1 MFIHVLRKEIHP
13 SDWTRNEMQFGN
25 LHIKDGDL
33 TMCTVFVLS
42 FLIAC
47 LLVDGIEYDTLNQA
61 NLNDIRIS
69 DNHEIFE
76 VSVQNENLKREKPH
90 TALKSLCKNG

>member
-1 MFIHVLRKEIHP
+1 
-13 SDWTRNEMQFGN
+13 MQFGN

-33 TMCTVFVLS
+33 TMWTVFVLS

-47 LLVDGIEYDTLNQA
+47 ILVDGIEYDTLNQA
-61 NLNDIRIS
+61 NFNDIRIS

-90 TALKSLCKNG
+90 TALKSLCKNGWNKWTGWSLIKKKN